1 MLVEN
6 TRMNVLLVKTNLTK
20 FNMVR
25 MEALE
30 VFAGNELK
38 WWISLLDYLA
48 RSKEE
53 ISLGIKIKYLR
64 VVGDYMEL

>member
-30 VFAGNELK
+30 VFARNELK